1 MTENTY
7 PIGFLNSV
15 YRPKDLETADLD
27 DLLSDIETGTYKAE
41 IKELRVLKQTATK
54 EEYNAQ
60 KSMLPAA
67 LLNGKFI
74 RANNYGFN
82 ASNGLFNVDI
92 DGLEGNIAEHKREL
106 ISAIPSIVYCFASP
120 SNEGLKIGI
129 NINADKIKSDAD
141 FKLYFPQIRSLFESN
156 NYTIDESCK
165 DISRKCFVSYDADV
179 YTNYNAPAYEL
190 TPVTT
195 VIPPN
200 QKQNVTTPQN
210 RPLLNIQ
217 EDCIG
222 KSVNLMLQAT
232 AGNKHLHRLKA
243 ARLAGGYI
251 AEGLVD
257 KADILEALLKAS
269 DSIADGGVTSDK
281 EIKAILDGID
291 DGKKAPLPFDDPNDF
306 GELFPVDGTLKLQ
319 RNSSTNK
326 IKATIDNVCKAI
338 GDIEFCGYIVGY
350 DTFKDQIMYRS
361 KDDTSWIAFDDETY
375 TLLRI
380 ELPKLG
386 FEEISDAIIR
396 AAVPFTAK
404 QNKFDSAIEWLSG
417 LEWDGV
423 PRVEQFNDKYFS
435 TIDTPYTR
443 ATSLYLWTAL
453 AARVLDAGCQC
464 DMVPVYEGAQGDGK
478 SSAIA
483 AMAPR
488 ISESTEI
495 SFLEEED
502 KAVRKMRGTLLVEIS
517 ELRGIH
523 AKDVESTKAF
533 ITRRVDRWIPKYKEF
548 TQEVPRRCVFIGTT
562 NSKEFLTDSTG
573 NRRWLPMTTGKI
585 DREAIDRDRDQLWA
599 EAAVIYKQRGIC
611 WQDAELLARDVH
623 EEYSPE
629 DDTWADAVRDYISK
643 PIMYTNGH
651 SQAKNTDL
659 ITTRN
664 LLQNAV
670 NVDTAYQTK
679 SAQMRMAT
687 VLTSLGYT
695 KERKKIDG
703 KRNYVWIKS

>member
-1 MTENTY
+1 
-7 PIGFLNSV
+7 
-15 YRPKDLETADLD
+15 
-27 DLLSDIETGTYKAE
+27 
-41 IKELRVLKQTATK
+41 
-54 EEYNAQ
+54 
-60 KSMLPAA
+60 
-67 LLNGKFI
+67 
-74 RANNYGFN
+74 
-82 ASNGLFNVDI
+82 VD
-92 DGLEGNIAEHKREL
+92 E
-106 ISAIPSIVYCFASP
+106 
-120 SNEGLKIGI
+120 
-129 NINADKIKSDAD
+129 
-141 FKLYFPQIRSLFESN
+141 
-156 NYTIDESCK
+156 
-165 DISRKCFVSYDADV
+165 
-179 YTNYNAPAYEL
+179 
-190 TPVTT
+190 PV
-195 VIPPN
+195 
-200 QKQNVTTPQN
+200 
-210 RPLLNIQ
+210 
-217 EDCIG
+217 
-222 KSVNLMLQAT
+222 
-232 AGNKHLHRLKA
+232 
-243 ARLAGGYI
+243 
-251 AEGLVD
+251 
-257 KADILEALLKAS
+257 ILEALLKAS
-269 DSIADGGVTSDK
+269 DSIADGNVTSAK
-281 EIKAILDGID
+281 ETKAIFDGID
-291 DGKKAPLPFDDPNDF
+291 DGKKAPIPFDDSTEL
-306 GELFPVDGTLKLQ
+306 GELFLVNDTLKLQ
-319 RNSSTNK
+319 RNSRTNK

-423 PRVEQFNDKYFS
+423 PRVEQFNHKYFS

-611 WQDAELLARDVH
+611 WQDAERLARDIH
-623 EEYSPE
+623 EEYTPE

-687 VLTSLGYT
+687 VLASLGYT
-695 KERKKIDG
+695 KERKKLGG
-703 KRNYVWIKS
+703 KRDYVWIKG

>member
-1 MTENTY
+1 
-7 PIGFLNSV
+7 
-15 YRPKDLETADLD
+15 
-27 DLLSDIETGTYKAE
+27 
-41 IKELRVLKQTATK
+41 
-54 EEYNAQ
+54 
-60 KSMLPAA
+60 
-67 LLNGKFI
+67 
-74 RANNYGFN
+74 
-82 ASNGLFNVDI
+82 
-92 DGLEGNIAEHKREL
+92 
-106 ISAIPSIVYCFASP
+106 
-120 SNEGLKIGI
+120 
-129 NINADKIKSDAD
+129 
-141 FKLYFPQIRSLFESN
+141 
-156 NYTIDESCK
+156 
-165 DISRKCFVSYDADV
+165 
-179 YTNYNAPAYEL
+179 
-190 TPVTT
+190 
-195 VIPPN
+195 
-200 QKQNVTTPQN
+200 
-210 RPLLNIQ
+210 
-217 EDCIG
+217 
-222 KSVNLMLQAT
+222 
-232 AGNKHLHRLKA
+232 
-243 ARLAGGYI
+243 
-251 AEGLVD
+251 
-257 KADILEALLKAS
+257 
-269 DSIADGGVTSDK
+269 
-281 EIKAILDGID
+281 
-291 DGKKAPLPFDDPNDF
+291 
-306 GELFPVDGTLKLQ
+306 
-319 RNSSTNK
+319 
-326 IKATIDNVCKAI
+326 
-338 GDIEFCGYIVGY
+338 
-350 DTFKDQIMYRS
+350 MYRS

-386 FEEISDAIIR
+386 FEEISDAIIK

-404 QNKFDSAIEWLSG
+404 QNKFDSAIVWLSG

-423 PRVEQFNDKYFS
+423 PRVGQFNHKYFS

-483 AMAPR
+483 SMAPR

-562 NSKEFLTDSTG
+562 NSKEFLTDTTG
-573 NRRWLPMTTGKI
+573 NRRWLPMTTGRI
-585 DREAIDRDRDQLWA
+585 DCKAIERDRDQLWA

-643 PIMYTNGH
+643 PIMYTNEQN
-651 SQAKNTDL
+651 QAKNTDL

-670 NVDTAYQTK
+670 NVDTAYQTR
-679 SAQMRMAT
+679 SAQMRMAS

-695 KERKKIDG
+695 KERKKLGG
-703 KRNYVWIKS
+703 KRDYVWIKG

>member
-1 MTENTY
+1 
-7 PIGFLNSV
+7 
-15 YRPKDLETADLD
+15 
-27 DLLSDIETGTYKAE
+27 
-41 IKELRVLKQTATK
+41 
-54 EEYNAQ
+54 
-60 KSMLPAA
+60 
-67 LLNGKFI
+67 
-74 RANNYGFN
+74 
-82 ASNGLFNVDI
+82 LFNVDI
-92 DGLEGNIAEHKREL
+92 DGLEGDIEQRKKKL
-106 ISAIPSIVYCFASP
+106 VSAIPSIVYCFVSP
-120 SNEGLKIGI
+120 SNEGLKIGV
-129 NINADKIKSDAD
+129 NIDAALIKNDAD
-141 FKLYFPQIRSLFESN
+141 FKAYYPQIKSLFEFN
-156 NYTIDESCK
+156 NITLDANCR
-165 DISRKCFVSYDADV
+165 DISRKCFVSYDPDV

-200 QKQNVTTPQN
+200 QKQNLTTPQN

-217 EDCIG
+217 DDCIC
-222 KSVNLMLQAT
+222 KSVNLMLKAT
-232 AGNKHLHRLKA
+232 AGNRHLHRLKA

-281 EIKAILDGID
+281 EIKAIVDGID
-291 DGKKAPLPFDDPNDF
+291 DGRKAPLPFDDPNDF
-306 GELFPVDGTLKLQ
+306 GELFPVDGTLKLK

-326 IKATIDNVCKAI
+326 IKATLDNVCKAI

-396 AAVPFTAK
+396 SAVPFTAK

-423 PRVEQFNDKYFS
+423 PRVGQFNYRYFS

-478 SSAIA
+478 SSAIVS
-483 AMAPR
+483 MAPR
-488 ISESTEI
+488 ITESTEI

-533 ITRRVDRWIPKYKEF
+533 ITRRVDKWIPKYKEF

-562 NSKEFLTDSTG
+562 NSKEFLTDTTG

-585 DREAIDRDRDQLWA
+585 DCKAIDRDRDQLWA
-599 EAAVIYKQRGIC
+599 EAVVIYSQRGIC
-611 WQDAELLARDVH
+611 WQDAETLAVDVH
-623 EEYSPE
+623 EDYTP
-629 DDTWADAVRDYISK
+629 DTDTWTEVIQNYL
-643 PIMYTNGH
+643 
-651 SQAKNTDL
+651 KNIAFDGDV
-659 ITTRN
+659 TTHEVLN
-664 LLQNAV
+664 LALEIDSAR
-670 NVDTAYQTK
+670 QTK
-679 SAQMRMAT
+679 ALQMRVCA
-687 VLTSLGYT
+687 VLTSIGY
-695 KERKKIDG
+695 KKVRRNVDG
-703 KRNYVWIKS
+703 VRNYVWIKDPTA